1 MRAARSRRWP
11 LRAALSVAAS
21 EARAERTWRARQRRH
36 SPRPRGGCQC
46 APLMGAIS
54 LARDLTRLGASGGL
68 EAAAGGLGAAR
79 RWPMATPELAGA
91 AWARLMRCRGCQPTH
106 FTVYRCM
113 RVFSRFGD
121 LPYMVM
127 STYDQIFGRAVF

>member
-68 EAAAGGLGAAR
+68 EARALRICGLNFGQTCFVFMVHFWGK
-79 RWPMATPELAGA
+79 RWNNCWKLIVLRLTKSGIEYVILAGSSLFPSSEA
-91 AWARLMRCRGCQPTH
+91 K
-106 FTVYRCM
+106 
-113 RVFSRFGD
+113 SRF
-121 LPYMVM
+121 
-127 STYDQIFGRAVF
+127 